1 MRRCD
6 VVICFTDPDE
16 IEYRLPLDLLDREI
30 DRVEVDGV
38 PFRRDMGE
46 TEWKVGE
53 ISADRLAAAESPMKS
68 SLAQLKAEFERERR
82 ERRIADAA
90 IFAAVVAV
98 LLGIAIA
105 LVVPY
110 AQADEIE
117 CEWTWKVAP
126 SDRLNTESLQRIRK
140 AEMQET
146 AKRAFDALREWSA
159 EHAVQPY
166 EEPTYEAYYEPTYY
180 EPTYYAPTYYAP
192 SYANDFASQGV
203 VYEDGTRYTWYS
215 SNSAYHYRT
224 PEWSVDGEGFYRDSD
239 GYYVVASTDVPMG
252 GTVDTPWGE
261 GKVYDTGCDGGTVD
275 MYTAF

>member
-1 MRRCD
+1 MTEIWTYEPPRGEIKSK
-6 VVICFTDPDE
+6 VVSE
-16 IEYRLPLDLLDREI
+16 IDLLRADLDREE
-30 DRVEVDGV
+30 RL
-38 PFRRDMGE
+38 RRRG
-46 TEWKVGE
+46 
-53 ISADRLAAAESPMKS
+53 
-68 SLAQLKAEFERERR
+68 
-82 ERRIADAA
+82 DAA
-90 IFAAVVAV
+90 IFAAMAV
-98 LLGIAIA
+98 ILVGIAIA

-117 CEWTWKVAP
+117 REWTWQVAP
-126 SDRLNTESLQRIRK
+126 SDKLNTESLQRIRK

-146 AKRAFDALREWSA
+146 ARRAFDALREWSA
-159 EHAVQPY
+159 QHAAQPIHD
-166 EEPTYEAYYEPTYY
+166 EPSWEQSWEPTYY
-180 EPTYYAPTYYAP
+180 EPTGYAP

-224 PEWSVDGEGFYRDSD
+224 PEWSVDPDGFYRDSE